1 MVKDIFC
8 FALTVTDSL
17 SRLGGCGFLQTSIR
31 YLSHVLCESSRTAQG
46 LEIDE
51 LSFNSFL
58 CGTFSL
64 RRVAFSI
71 SFAIE
76 CIIPTPVTARVRFC
90 SLKQR
95 TRFHNVFNT
104 VFGELR
110 VVILRSRFFH
120 VFFQREAYLWSF
132 DKLFNFRRIFAM
144 RYFVCGSHACAEPAE
159 SGPFHKAA
167 HV

>member
-1 MVKDIFC
+1 
-8 FALTVTDSL
+8 
-17 SRLGGCGFLQTSIR
+17 
-31 YLSHVLCESSRTAQG
+31 

-71 SFAIE
+71 YFAIE
-76 CIIPTPVTARVRFC
+76 CIIPTPVAARVRFC

-104 VFGELR
+104 VFGEL
-110 VVILRSRFFH
+110 VLLRSRFFP

-144 RYFVCGSHACAEPAE
+144 RYFVCGSHAWAEPAE
-159 SGPFHKAA
+159 SGPFHNAA